1 MGMQGSFDASQ
12 FKPLN
17 GFDKHPVGK
26 FPFTIGNTEIKGT
39 KDGSGGMLAVEFISP
54 AGRIINN
61 YQLWNNNPKTV
72 EIAHGQLSAL
82 CHATGVFRLDWANDA
97 AALRNARGMF
107 EVGFQRGEEPTAEKP
122 EGGYV
127 EVKKVFDA
135 NGNEPGRAP
144 SNIQPQQQPMAQGAQ
159 PQTGAAPLQQQPGGI
174 WGGAQP
180 QPQQPQQQ
188 PTGVAPGGT
197 WGSGGTPPQQQ
208 NPQPANP
215 NWQQGPGAAAPP
227 WAKPQ

>member
-26 FPFTIGNTEIKGT
+26 FPFTISNTEIKGT
-39 KDGSGGMLAVEFISP
+39 KDGSGGMFVVEFTTS
-54 AGRIINN
+54 AGRMTNN
-61 YQLWNNNPKTV
+61 YNIWNNSPKAV

-82 CHATGVFRLDWANDA
+82 CHATGVFRIEWANDG
-97 AALRNARGMF
+97 AALRNARGMI

-144 SNIQPQQQPMAQGAQ
+144 SNVQPQGVQPPGTS
-159 PQTGAAPLQQQPGGI
+159 PSPLQQQPGGT

-180 QPQQPQQQ
+180 QPQQQ
-188 PTGVAPGGT
+188 PTGVAPNAG
-197 WGSGGTPPQQQ
+197 GSGWSGASAAPQQNQ
-208 NPQPANP
+208 QPQGGAAPGQA
-215 NWQQGPGAAAPP
+215 WQQGPGTAAPP